1 MPISLIYTDPAS
13 VHADCLIHSSYCH
26 DATKRNQC
34 KHGQMMDLLTV
45 LPKFITKYSERI
57 VRVKGMALLH
67 KVCTDAKIRTETTV
81 LFV

>member
-1 MPISLIYTDPAS
+1 MPISLIYIQAQHLYMQIVSSTL
-13 VHADCLIHSSYCH
+13 LIV
-26 DATKRNQC
+26 TKRNQC

-45 LPKFITKYSERI
+45 LPKFMTKYSERI
-57 VRVKGMALLH
+57 VRVKGTALLH